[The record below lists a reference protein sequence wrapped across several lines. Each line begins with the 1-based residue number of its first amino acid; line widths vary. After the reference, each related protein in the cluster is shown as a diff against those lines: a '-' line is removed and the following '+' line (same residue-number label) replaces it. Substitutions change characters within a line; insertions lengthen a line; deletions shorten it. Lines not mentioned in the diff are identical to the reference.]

1 MRIFDYIIV
10 CKSPD
15 YKNVDRI
22 SQFMLLLSVLGY
34 SFGIYKGLFPKPA
47 LIIAIMTSVICWWIF
62 CQYQKKQG
70 GVPYYRLGL
79 LFASWGWFL
88 MPNALI
94 ISGIFLIGALFER
107 QVKFPYEIAF
117 DPAGIVIN
125 TFPKKQIPW
134 IAIQNAIIKDDVI
147 TIDFKNNKLIQKD
160 INEPV
165 TVQVSTEFNTFCAE
179 QIANSNQIVS
189 EIDAN

>member
-1 MRIFDYIIV
+1 MRLFDYIIV

-15 YKNVDRI
+15 FKNIDRI

-34 SFGIYKGLFPKPA
+34 IFGLYKGLFPRPA
-47 LIIAIMTSVICWWIF
+47 LIIAIMTFVISWSIF
-62 CQYQKKQG
+62 CIYQKKHG
-70 GVPYYRLGL
+70 GIPYYRLGL

-94 ISGIFLIGALFER
+94 ISGIYLIGALFER

-117 DPAGIVIN
+117 DPAGIVVN
-125 TFPKKQIPW
+125 TFPKKHYPW
-134 IAIQNAIIKDDVI
+134 IAIQNALIKDDVI
-147 TIDFKNNKLIQKD
+147 TIDFKNNNLIQKD

-165 TVQVSTEFNTFCAE
+165 TETVAKEFNTFCAE
-179 QIANSNQIVS
+179 QIANATQMNAQ
-189 EIDAN
+189 

>member
-1 MRIFDYIIV
+1 MRLFDYIIV

-15 YKNVDRI
+15 FKNVDRI

-62 CQYQKKQG
+62 CWYQKKKG

-94 ISGIFLIGALFER
+94 ISGIYLIGALFER

-125 TFPKKQIPW
+125 TFPKKHFPW

-165 TVQVSTEFNTFCAE
+165 SESVTTEFNTFCAAQIEISKQITSQE
-179 QIANSNQIVS
+179 QQ
-189 EIDAN
+189 

>member
-22 SQFMLLLSVLGY
+22 SQFMFLLSVLGF

-47 LIIAIMTSVICWWIF
+47 LIIAIMTSVVCWWIF
-62 CQYQKKQG
+62 CLYQKKQG

-107 QVKFPYEIAF
+107 QVKFPFEIAF

-125 TFPKKQIPW
+125 TFPKKQFPW
-134 IAIQNAIIKDDVI
+134 AMIQNAIIKDDVI

-165 TVQVSTEFNTFCAE
+165 SATITSEFNTFCAE
-179 QIANSNQIVS
+179 QIALSSQMATNPS
-189 EIDAN
+189 

>member
-22 SQFMLLLSVLGY
+22 SQFMFLLSVLGF

-47 LIIAIMTSVICWWIF
+47 LIIAIMTSVVCWWIF
-62 CQYQKKQG
+62 CLYQKKQG

-107 QVKFPYEIAF
+107 QVKFPFEIAF

-125 TFPKKQIPW
+125 TFPKKQFPW
-134 IAIQNAIIKDDVI
+134 AMIQNAIIKDDVI

-165 TVQVSTEFNTFCAE
+165 SATITSEFNTFCAE
-179 QIANSNQIVS
+179 QIALSSQIA
-189 EIDAN
+189 ANPS

>member
-10 CKSPD
+10 CKTPD
-15 YKNVDRI
+15 FKKVDRV
-22 SQFMLLLSVLGY
+22 SQFMYLLSILGF
-34 SFGIYKGLFPKPA
+34 SFGIYKGLYTKPA
-47 LIIAIMTSVICWWIF
+47 LIIAIMTSVICWFIF
-62 CQYQKKQG
+62 CLTQKKRG

-88 MPNALI
+88 MPKALI
-94 ISGIFLIGALFER
+94 ISGIYLIGALFER

-117 DPAGIVIN
+117 DPTGIVIN
-125 TFPKKQIPW
+125 TFPKKQFSW
-134 IAIQNAIIKDDVI
+134 AMIQNALIKDDVI

-165 TVQVSTEFNTFCAE
+165 TEAITHEFNTFCAQ
-179 QIANSNQIVS
+179 QIAIANQITS
-189 EIDAN
+189 NNAS

>member
-10 CKSPD
+10 CKTPD
-15 YKNVDRI
+15 YKNVDGI
-22 SQFMLLLSVLGY
+22 SQLMYLLSILGL
-34 SFGIYKGLFPKPA
+34 SFGIFNGFFLKPA
-47 LIIAIMTSVICWWIF
+47 LVIAIMTSVICWWIF
-62 CQYQKKQG
+62 CVYQKKQG

-88 MPNALI
+88 MPNSLI
-94 ISGIFLIGALFER
+94 ISGIYLIGALFER

-117 DPAGIVIN
+117 DPAGIVVN
-125 TFPKKQIPW
+125 TFPKKQFPW
-134 IAIQNAIIKDDVI
+134 MLIQNVIIKDDVI

-165 TVQVSTEFNTFCAE
+165 SETITNEFNAFCAE
-179 QIANSNQIVS
+179 QMAISKQLATQ
-189 EIDAN
+189 

>member
-10 CKSPD
+10 CKTPD
-15 YKNVDRI
+15 FKKVDRI
-22 SQFMLLLSVLGY
+22 SQFMYLLSILGF
-34 SFGIYKGLFPKPA
+34 SFGIYKGLYATPA
-47 LIIAIMTSVICWWIF
+47 LIVAIMTSVVCWFIF
-62 CQYQKKQG
+62 CFYQKKQG
-70 GVPYYRLGL
+70 DVPYYRLGL

-88 MPNALI
+88 MPKALI
-94 ISGIFLIGALFER
+94 ISGIYLIGALFER

-125 TFPKKQIPW
+125 TFPKKQFPW
-134 IAIQNAIIKDDVI
+134 SMIQNAIIKDDVI

-165 TVQVSTEFNTFCAE
+165 SDSITNEFNVFCAE
-179 QIANSNQIVS
+179 QIAIAGQITSNQNS
-189 EIDAN
+189 

>member
-1 MRIFDYIIV
+1 MRLFDYIIV

-15 YKNVDRI
+15 FKNVDRI
-22 SQFMLLLSVLGY
+22 SQLMLLLSVLGY
-34 SFGIYKGLFPKPA
+34 SFGIYKGFFPKPA
-47 LIIAIMTSVICWWIF
+47 LIIAILTSVVGWWIF
-62 CQYQKKQG
+62 CWYQKKQG

-94 ISGIFLIGALFER
+94 IAGIYLIGALFER

-117 DPAGIVIN
+117 DPAGIVVN
-125 TFPKKQIPW
+125 TFPKKHYPW
-134 IAIQNAIIKDDVI
+134 AAIQNALIKDDVI
-147 TIDFKNNKLIQKD
+147 TIDFHNNKIIQKD

-165 TVQVSTEFNTFCAE
+165 SPTNTSEFNAFCAE
-179 QIANSNQIVS
+179 QIANSKPLN
-189 EIDAN
+189 AH

>member
-10 CKSPD
+10 CKTPD
-15 YKNVDRI
+15 FKKVDRV
-22 SQFMLLLSVLGY
+22 SQFMYLLSILGF
-34 SFGIYKGLFPKPA
+34 SFGIYKGLYAKPA
-47 LIIAIMTSVICWWIF
+47 LIIAIMTSVICWLIF
-62 CQYQKKQG
+62 CLYQKKQG

-88 MPNALI
+88 MPKALI
-94 ISGIFLIGALFER
+94 ISGIYLIGALFER

-125 TFPKKQIPW
+125 TFPKKQFPW
-134 IAIQNAIIKDDVI
+134 AMIQNALIKDDVI

-165 TVQVSTEFNTFCAE
+165 TEAITTEFNSFCAE
-179 QIANSNQIVS
+179 QIVIANPLTSNNAS
-189 EIDAN
+189 

>member
-10 CKSPD
+10 CKTPD
-15 YKNVDRI
+15 FKKVDQV
-22 SQFMLLLSVLGY
+22 SQFMYLLSILGFA
-34 SFGIYKGLFPKPA
+34 FGIYKGLYAKPA
-47 LIIAIMTSVICWWIF
+47 LIIAIITSIICWFIF
-62 CQYQKKQG
+62 CLYQKKQG

-88 MPNALI
+88 MPKALI
-94 ISGIFLIGALFER
+94 ISGIYLIGALFER

-125 TFPKKQIPW
+125 TFPKKQFPW
-134 IAIQNAIIKDDVI
+134 SMIQNTLIKDDII
-147 TIDFKNNKLIQKD
+147 TIDFKNNRLIQKD

-165 TVQVSTEFNTFCAE
+165 TEAITIEFNTFCGE
-179 QIANSNQIVS
+179 QIAIANQITS
-189 EIDAN
+189 NKAS